1 MDKKIRKTI
10 ELPEITRVEGHAA
23 VHVDIENGLVSS
35 VQLQVFEGTRFFER
49 LVIGHQFYEIPH
61 ITSRVCAICSTGHVL
76 AAIFAQEAIAGFVQ
90 PERLRLFRELIHLGM
105 MIESHATHI
114 FALALPDFVGA
125 KDLIEF
131 ATNHKEYF
139 HSWTRLRA
147 AGAAIQTAVGG
158 RPFHPV
164 NLQVGG
170 LGQYPEL
177 KHLQQ
182 LKAQIEECK
191 APALNVAEFLLA
203 LKPTIA
209 RTTTPSFVALIPDSK
224 EYGYFG
230 TVARCSDGWQ
240 AQIADYEQYLQ
251 EETVAY
257 SHAKRTTAR
266 GKDMMVG
273 SMARLLLFGD
283 RLTGMAKEVYRRSAL
298 AAGDTN
304 SIWNNLGQA
313 IEMLQALDRVGEIID
328 LLASFDPSQEPRPI
342 TLATPGG
349 SGVGAVECPRGT
361 LYHAYSIDANGT
373 VSAANM
379 ITPSVQNTGRIEL
392 DIREVVAVA
401 ADPLE
406 LSLHAGLE
414 TLVRAYDPCNTCA
427 THMVRINYR

>member
-1 MDKKIRKTI
+1 MEEKIRKTI
-10 ELPEITRVEGHAA
+10 ELPEITRIEGHAA
-23 VHVDIENGLVSS
+23 VHVEIENGLVTS
-35 VQLQVFEGTRFFER
+35 VQLEVFEGTRFFER

-105 MIESHATHI
+105 IIESHATHI

-125 KDLIEF
+125 KDLVEF
-131 ATNHKEYF
+131 ATKHKQYF
-139 HSWTRLRA
+139 DSWTKLRA

-170 LGQYPEL
+170 LSQYPEANDLLAL
-177 KHLQQ
+177 KR
-182 LKAQIEECK
+182 QIEDCK
-191 APALNVAEFLLA
+191 MPAFDVAEFLLG
-203 LKPTIA
+203 LTPPVA
-209 RTTTPSFVALIPDSK
+209 RTSSPSFVALIPDSS

-230 TVARCSDGWQ
+230 SVALSSDGWE
-240 AQIADYEQYLQ
+240 APVTDYKQYLQ

-273 SMARLLLFGD
+273 SMARLFLHGN
-283 RLTGMAKEVYRRSAL
+283 RLTGVAKKLYARSAM

-313 IEMLQALDRVGEIID
+313 IEVIQALDRVGEIID
-328 LLASFDPSQEPRPI
+328 RLASFQKSQEPRPLTSASI
-342 TLATPGG
+342 EGL
-349 SGVGAVECPRGT
+349 GVGAVECPRGT
-361 LYHAYSIDANGT
+361 LYHAYEIDDAGT
-373 VSAANM
+373 ILAADM

-392 DIREVVAVA
+392 DIREVVAA
-401 ADPLE
+401 IADPSE
-406 LSLHAGLE
+406 PSLQSGLE

-427 THMVRINYR
+427 THMVKVSYR